1 MSRLSRTHLT
11 GFPVGVILENCTEV
25 FLSVRRLYS
34 QNMSD
39 EDQYYH
45 LDLVDKLLFSFEIF
59 ETYSTQIS
67 LYSRKDMQRLFGR
80 LSSSDIR

>member
-11 GFPVGVILENCTEV
+11 RFPVGVILENCTEV

-45 LDLVDKLLFSFEIF
+45 LDLVDKLFSFEIF
-59 ETYSTQIS
+59 ETYSTQIF

-80 LSSSDIR
+80 LSSSDV